1 MSVCIGIIS
10 YFPKDLILRWK
21 RIERCRELF
30 SSIEKI
36 FPDIPVFLIAQNWDN
51 EIVLSD
57 KITAYYYDKLGVL
70 GARKVLRNKFLL
82 SKFDYMIMLD
92 DDCILS
98 GTKQDG
104 DDLLEQLYNEEGR
117 YLITRDNMLKMCAV
131 SRQVYGKYPLV
142 ELSPEAGTGLED
154 LAYCRLLRMMC
165 PEKEMKYFGKLQEV
179 SNWTKDASIS
189 TWDRRDIISLVKK
202 TVDYINSLQN

>member
-1 MSVCIGIIS
+1 M
-10 YFPKDLILRWK
+10 
-21 RIERCRELF
+21 
-30 SSIEKI
+30 
-36 FPDIPVFLIAQNWDN
+36 IAQNWDN

-70 GARKVLRNKFLL
+70 GARKALRNKFLL

-117 YLITRDNMLKMCAV
+117 YLITRDNMLKMCTI

-202 TVDYINSLQN
+202 TVDYMNSLQN